1 MDFKTAFTKASALCA
16 QQERCCSEI
25 EQKLALWEVEK
36 TDSQKVIAKLLEE
49 KYIDESR
56 FASFYARD
64 KFRFNKWGKQKI
76 VWHLR
81 NKKIP
86 ADIITEVISNLDDSD
101 YSETLFSLLK
111 EKEKNLSGR
120 EFLKKKAAL
129 VRFAASRGFEYDQIM
144 KILDRLL

>member
-16 QQERCCSEI
+16 RQERCCSEI

-36 TDSQKVIAKLLEE
+36 TVSQKVIAKLLEE

-56 FASFYARD
+56 YASFFARD

-76 VWHLR
+76 AWHLR
-81 NKKIP
+81 NKKIS
-86 ADIITEVISNLDDSD
+86 ADTITEVISKLDDSD

-111 EKEKNLSGR
+111 EKEKSLSGR